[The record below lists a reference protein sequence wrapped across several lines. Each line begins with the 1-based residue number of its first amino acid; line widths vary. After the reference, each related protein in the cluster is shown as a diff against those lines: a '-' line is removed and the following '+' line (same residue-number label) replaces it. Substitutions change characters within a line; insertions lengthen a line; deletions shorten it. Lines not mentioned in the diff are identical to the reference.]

1 MDAAVKNKT
10 EKSPN
15 FPFLSEHSDLLSQCA
30 VQAERYVFDDPNTA
44 LIKLR
49 QFGELLAQE
58 VAARTGVD
66 VFPEDNAVTVLKKLE
81 YDNVLTPKAAQ
92 LFHNLRKTGNK
103 AVHQITGDQGDAL
116 HHLRMARELAVWFH
130 KSFGKNPDLA
140 KGPFIPP
147 PDPSQADADLKEE
160 LKQLRVQLAK
170 AEEKAALADQQEKE
184 IQKMYED
191 LNAAMSLAEETEEQ
205 LIAEKQKHQAH
216 IEKLKAQAKAEPEA
230 ISFALAK
237 AATADDEIDLNE
249 ADTRKIID
257 AQLREAGWETDTK
270 KLTYKKGVRPQ
281 KGKNMAISE
290 WPVDNGKGWAD
301 YLLFAGLTAIGIVEA
316 KRKGYVPFNC

>member
-1 MDAAVKNKT
+1 MYAIR
-10 EKSPN
+10 SYY
-15 FPFLSEHSDLLSQCA
+15 A

-237 AATADDEIDLNE
+237 AATADDEIDL
-249 ADTRKIID
+249 
-257 AQLREAGWETDTK
+257 
-270 KLTYKKGVRPQ
+270 V
-281 KGKNMAISE
+281 
-290 WPVDNGKGWAD
+290 
-301 YLLFAGLTAIGIVEA
+301 
-316 KRKGYVPFNC
+316 